1 MPTDMFPPG
10 MFPTGA
16 MPTDMFP
23 TGMFPTGA
31 MPTGAMPTNMTSN
44 LGMGGMGG
52 MGDLDMSCKISMLWN
67 WYTIDAC
74 FLSNTW
80 HIRSKGA
87 FAGSCIG
94 IILLVMVLEAL
105 RRAGREYE
113 ACILRRA
120 RLRHLYLSAL
130 PSDVPA
136 PRNVKGNPD
145 SIVKGTPIPQ
155 NKIIGH
161 SIHSDNDS
169 ITPFTGNS
177 LPSKNSDEIHNNGG
191 IRTGA
196 ESDNS
201 EALNNICLSNFGP
214 YRPSPVEQFVRALF
228 HMMQFAVAYFI
239 MLLAM
244 YYNGYIIIC
253 IFIGAFLGSF
263 IFSWDPISLKKE

>member
-1 MPTDMFPPG
+1 MASIGSMTTTMA
-10 MFPTGA
+10 A

-23 TGMFPTGA
+23 TGA
-31 MPTGAMPTNMTSN
+31 MPTGPMPTNMTSM
-44 LGMGGMGG
+44 LGMGGMGD
-52 MGDLDMSCKISMLWN
+52 MDMSCKISMLWN

-74 FLSNTW
+74 FLSKTW

-94 IILLVMVLEAL
+94 TILLVMVLEAL

-120 RLRHLYLSAL
+120 RLRHLYLSGL

-136 PRNVKGNPD
+136 PRTFKGNFG
-145 SIVKGTPIPQ
+145 SIIKDTSIPQ
-155 NKIIGH
+155 NKINGH
-161 SIHSDNDS
+161 PDHSDNDL
-169 ITPFTGNS
+169 ITPLTGNS
-177 LPSKNSDEIHNNGG
+177 LHPKNLGEIHNNGA

-196 ESDNS
+196 ETNNS
-201 EALNNICLSNFGP
+201 ETSNNVRLSNFGP